1 MRQFPLFFVI
11 VDVISF
17 LLWKGIA
24 KVGSAITTFGGGI
37 EVKIGSINIFGWLSG
52 LLSGLGKGIAL
63 LAIPCKIVFFVSVVI
78 TVVLIIMFIVSKI
91 KYRKMMKKVDSLPS
105 AAQTQSMIS
114 EVAQSNVVPAN
125 GSTGPTRL
133 NGF

>member
-1 MRQFPLFFVI
+1 MI

-24 KVGSAITTFGGGI
+24 KIGSAITTFAGGI

-52 LLSGLGKGIAL
+52 LLGGLGKVFVAL
-63 LAIPCKIVFFVSVVI
+63 ALPFKIVFFVSVVI
-78 TVVLIIMFIVSKI
+78 TVVLLIMFIVSKI
-91 KYRKMMKKVDSLPS
+91 KYRKMMKKVDSLSSADQIQSTAPA
-105 AAQTQSMIS
+105 AAQP
-114 EVAQSNVVPAN
+114 NVVSAN
-125 GSTGPTRL
+125 SSTGPTRL

>member
-1 MRQFPLFFVI
+1 MI

-24 KVGSAITTFGGGI
+24 KIGSAITTFAGGI
-37 EVKIGSINIFGWLSG
+37 EVKIGSVNIFGWLSG
-52 LLSGLGKGIAL
+52 LLGGLGKVFVVLAL
-63 LAIPCKIVFFVSVVI
+63 PFKIVFFVSVVI
-78 TVVLIIMFIVSKI
+78 TVVLLIMFIVSKI
-91 KYRKMMKKVDSLPS
+91 KYRKMMKKVNSLPS
-105 AAQTQSMIS
+105 ADQIQST
-114 EVAQSNVVPAN
+114 APAAVQPNAMPTN

>member
-1 MRQFPLFFVI
+1 M
-11 VDVISF
+11 DVISF

-24 KVGSAITTFGGGI
+24 KIGSVITTFADGI
-37 EVKIGSINIFGWLSG
+37 EVKIGSVNIFGWLSG
-52 LLSGLGKGIAL
+52 LLGGLGKVFVVLAL
-63 LAIPCKIVFFVSVVI
+63 PFKIVFFVSVVI
-78 TVVLIIMFIVSKI
+78 TIVLLIMFIVSKI

-105 AAQTQSMIS
+105 ADQIQSAAPAAAQP
-114 EVAQSNVVPAN
+114 NVVLAN